1 MALLAA
7 LLLALAGS
15 YEPQAESAIV
25 IVLDDIAAADLA
37 LYGGPVQTPYLAQL
51 AGQGVVFTKAYA
63 SPICGPARRQLLTGH
78 WWATISGNPCGP
90 ISPETPSLSEVFI
103 SESIPA
109 ASAFFGKWHLGANQ
123 TGGPYQCAPITQGFS
138 YWVSGLAAN
147 VLNCGGVDYNQW
159 FRDDSST
166 CSGAMNTTYAPQT
179 INTAFRNAWIS
190 TSGPRLAI
198 LSTPLAHAPFH
209 VPPAGLLPQGYP
221 TPTTNRQKY
230 EAMIRAQDTLLA
242 QAIAGVD
249 LNTTMII
256 VIADNGTPP
265 NVAPDRNKAKTTVFE
280 RGVRV
285 PLIIAGPGI
294 TPGVYTNLVSIVDI
308 YSTVIEGLGGTT
320 PSMSGPY
327 PVVSSNILP
336 AVNSNTPVRS
346 LCFFGTNWGEADGEI
361 GAINSN
367 NIKLRQLDTDGDK
380 IINIEELYDL
390 NNDPT
395 ESTNQLNNPSYAS
408 DLATLR
414 SFISQAVLP

>member
-51 AGQGVVFTKAYA
+51 AGQGVVFTKAYSA
-63 SPICGPARRQLLTGH
+63 PICAPARRQLLTGH
-78 WWATISGNPCGP
+78 WWAAVSGNSCGP
-90 ISPETPSLSEVFI
+90 IAPETPQLSEIFV

-109 ASAFFGKWHLGANQ
+109 ASAIFGKWHLGTNQ
-123 TGGPYQCAPITQGFS
+123 TGGPYQCAPTTQGFS
-138 YWVSGLAAN
+138 YWVSGVSSNLN
-147 VLNCGGVDYNQW
+147 NCGSRDYYLW
-159 FRDDSST
+159 VKDDSAT
-166 CSGAMNTTYAPQT
+166 CSGTLTTSYAAQT
-179 INTAFRNAWIS
+179 INNAFRNSWIS

-198 LSTPLAHAPFH
+198 LATPLAHAPYH
-209 VPPAGLLPQGYP
+209 TPPAGLLPQGYP
-221 TPTTNRQKY
+221 NPVTNRQKY
-230 EAMIRAQDTLLA
+230 EAMIRAQDTLIA

-256 VIADNGTPP
+256 VVADNGTPP
-265 NVAPDRNKAKTTVFE
+265 NVAPDRNKAKSTVFE

-294 TPGVYTNLVSIVDI
+294 TPGVYTQLVSIVDL
-308 YSTVIEGLGGTT
+308 YSTIITGLGGTPPT
-320 PSMSGPY
+320 MSGPY
-327 PVVSSNILP
+327 PVVSCNLLP
-336 AVNSNTPVRS
+336 AINTNTPVRS
-346 LCFFGTNWGEADGEI
+346 FCFFGKAWGESEGEI
-361 GAINSN
+361 AAVSDT
-367 NIKLRQLDTDGDK
+367 NIKLRQLDTNGDK

-390 NNDPT
+390 NIDPT
-395 ESTNQLNNPSYAS
+395 ESINQINNPAYAT
-408 DLATLR
+408 DLAALR